1 MLAFRLE
8 MTRQRDSHRHLQAG
22 YNAFAAMKTR
32 FSLHRLRAL
41 LALPGDE
48 QLSPARNR
56 QIKAALLF
64 VALIV
69 VLLALAAGVSSVQL
83 VPAER
88 FPAELF
94 ALPSPLPGQTLE
106 GGQFLIDLAR
116 LALVM
121 MLLLT
126 PVYVVYALFNRKRR
140 KELITQLVVIGAT
153 VLLLSNVSQCARNQR
168 QAEEIATS
176 MTTQKAP
183 EEAAS
188 ETVLPPFDPN
198 VPDWLVLISSA
209 VLSAA
214 LVITVSLVVFGIA
227 RRRHKPAVLDQM
239 AQQAEQAVAD
249 LEAGGEFRDIIIRC
263 YREMSSVLQE
273 ERGIRRDAAMT
284 PREFMEVLRSKGL
297 PAEPVRQLTLAFEA
311 SRYGHA
317 SATEQ
322 QERAAVDSLRAIVD
336 ACRSVRD
343 AP

>member
-1 MLAFRLE
+1 
-8 MTRQRDSHRHLQAG
+8 
-22 YNAFAAMKTR
+22 MKTK
-32 FSLHRLRAL
+32 
-41 LALPGDE
+41 LA
-48 QLSPARNR
+48 QTR
-56 QIKAALLF
+56 QIKATLLF
-64 VALIV
+64 VALLV

-176 MTTQKAP
+176 MTTQEAR

-198 VPDWLVLISSA
+198 APDWLVLISSA

-214 LVITVSLVVFGIA
+214 LVITVSLVVVFGIA

-263 YREMSSVLQE
+263 YREMSSVLQQ

-284 PREFMEVLRSKGL
+284 PREFMDVLRSKGL

-336 ACRSVRD
+336 ACRAVRG